1 LSKFHVSRISDP
13 GSRILHPTACIIAAL
28 LFVIPSI
35 GDDKLPG
42 KNLAAERF
50 TYRGDGYLIIGK
62 EAKMTGKKLVIKG
75 AQAQIQLDDDKVVV
89 FTPEFTFDTIRKYGS
104 SDKRINIRSRNMTIS
119 GTGFDIDFEKQRVV
133 IRRNVHVK
141 LVDFDTNLLGND
153 P

>member
-1 LSKFHVSRISDP
+1 LSKNHASQIPDP
-13 GSRILHPTACIIAAL
+13 ASWIVLILLCVL
-28 LFVIPSI
+28 PSVAQ
-35 GDDKLPG
+35 DKLPG

-75 AQAQIQLDDDKVVV
+75 AQAQIQLEDDKVVV

-119 GTGFDIDFEKQRVV
+119 GTGFDIDFEKRRVV

-141 LVDFDTNLLGND
+141 LVDFDTDLLGND